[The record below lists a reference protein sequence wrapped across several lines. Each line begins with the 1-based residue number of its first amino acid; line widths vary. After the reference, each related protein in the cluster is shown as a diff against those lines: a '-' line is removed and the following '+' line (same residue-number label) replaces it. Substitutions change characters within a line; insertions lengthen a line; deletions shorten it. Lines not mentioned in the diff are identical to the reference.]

1 MAGIDP
7 QLHTMGYGQ
16 PTLTQA
22 PTVGAGGSVSSRLA
36 SAVQPHHGLIGLV
49 LVAVLV
55 IVVLDRAG
63 FRFAVTV
70 GRG

>member
-1 MAGIDP
+1 MAGFDP
-7 QLHTMGYGQ
+7 QLVVGGGQ

-22 PTVGAGGSVSSRLA
+22 PSAGSGMGRNPLA
-36 SAVQPHHGLIGLV
+36 NANVQAHHGLIGLV

-55 IVVLDRAG
+55 LFLLDRAG

-70 GRG
+70 GKR